1 VKVSASHSSLLES
14 IVLSST
20 LDVKEDG
27 VLGLPSLL
35 SGCVTPMFEKGNEFR
50 VNGLSQSQEWSVGF
64 DPSGEVVVWE

>member
-27 VLGLPSLL
+27 VLGLPSPL